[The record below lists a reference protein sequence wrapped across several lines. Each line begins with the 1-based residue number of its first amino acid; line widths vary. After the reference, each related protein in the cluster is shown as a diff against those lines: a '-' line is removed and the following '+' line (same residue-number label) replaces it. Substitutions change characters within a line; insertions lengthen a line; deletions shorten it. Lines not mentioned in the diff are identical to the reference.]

1 MPKSSAPSI
10 CILITLG
17 LWVVIAI
24 AGCAPAQP
32 TPTPVPSHTP
42 APSPTATLVFLPQ
55 VGGDRP
61 TRGVNMGNALEAP
74 REGEWGMVLEEA
86 YFAEVAEAGFDSV
99 RIPIRW
105 SSHAMKAAPFAL
117 DERFAQRVDWA
128 IEQCLSRDLLAV
140 INIHHYEEMAS
151 EPAKHKAR
159 YLAIW
164 QQIAE
169 RYADYDQRLVF
180 ELLNEPNGSLGP
192 ALWNEIAAEA
202 LAVVRQSNPT
212 RDVIIGPGHWNNV
225 RYLGGLKLPDDPYLI
240 VTFHYY
246 DPFHFTHQGAEW
258 VDGSTAWMGTRW
270 DGTEA
275 QRKAIV
281 ADLDMAARVAEQ
293 RGWRLYMGEFGA
305 YDKAD
310 MDSRVRWTTFLT
322 REAEKRGISWAYWE
336 FGAGFGAY
344 DRSVGQWRQELL
356 DALIPPEP

>member
-1 MPKSSAPSI
+1 MPKPSI
-10 CILITLG
+10 PSTFIPIALGFLLIL
-17 LWVVIAI
+17 VVA
-24 AGCAPAQP
+24 ACVSAQP
-32 TPTPVPSHTP
+32 TPMPTRIRTL
-42 APSPTATLVFLPQ
+42 APTPTATLSFLPLA
-55 VGGDRP
+55 GGDRP

-74 REGEWGMVLEEA
+74 SEGQWGMTLKED
-86 YFAEVAEAGFDSV
+86 YFQRVAEAGFDSV

-105 SSHAMKAAPFAL
+105 SSHTMKAAPYAI
-117 DERFAQRVDWA
+117 DESFAQRVDWA

-159 YLAIW
+159 YLAMW
-164 QQIAE
+164 QHIAE

-180 ELLNEPNGSLGP
+180 ELLNEPNGSLSP

-225 RYLGGLKLPDDPYLI
+225 RYLGGLDLPDDPQLI

-258 VDGSTAWMGTRW
+258 VDDSSAWMGTRW
-270 DGTEA
+270 EGTEA

-281 ADLDMAARVAEQ
+281 ADLDMAARVAER

-305 YDKAD
+305 YGKAD
-310 MDSRVRWTTFLT
+310 MDSRMHWTTFLT

-336 FGAGFGAY
+336 FGAGFGVY
-344 DRSVGQWRQELL
+344 DRSASRWRQELL